1 MNCNSKFMKLILLT
15 TGALILFLGTFYPIN
30 FNSIIFAQEAESG
43 NAQSIVSLEMKMRNI
58 QSISSYSSI
67 IDFDTNFTVTGS
79 NTNIIEEANL
89 IKNTII
95 DDFDESPT
103 IGYVK
108 IQNGADQV
116 NNTTLSNPFA
126 SKQQIDDKISIEF
139 DKAIKES
146 ENSATASGTINCE
159 FGMYLANFRCSFS
172 DLLE

>member
-1 MNCNSKFMKLILLT
+1 MKIIVLT
-15 TGALILFLGTFYPIN
+15 IGALILFLGVFSPLD
-30 FNSIIFAQEAESG
+30 FNSLIFAQDAESG
-43 NAQSIVSLEMKMRNI
+43 NVKSMVSLDMNTHSI

-67 IDFDTNFTVTGS
+67 IDFDTNFTVTGPNS
-79 NTNIIEEANL
+79 NIIKETDL

-95 DDFDESPT
+95 ENFNKSST

-108 IQNGADQV
+108 IQNGADHA

-146 ENSATASGTINCE
+146 ENSDTVSGIINCE
-159 FGMYLANFRCSFS
+159 FGMYLADFRCSFS
-172 DLLE
+172 ELLE

>member
-1 MNCNSKFMKLILLT
+1 MNCNSKFMKIILLT

-95 DDFDESPT
+95 DDFEKSPT

-116 NNTTLSNPFA
+116 NNNTLSNPFA

-146 ENSATASGTINCE
+146 ENSATESGTINCE